1 VSLDKK
7 FCAGCQTFRFLSEG
21 QRVLRNKNYR
31 WICNVCLAKTNKS
44 PYTKVKKV
52 FSDDAA
58 LAADSGDDVRTDS

>member
-1 VSLDKK
+1 
-7 FCAGCQTFRFLSEG
+7 
-21 QRVLRNKNYR
+21 
-31 WICNVCLAKTNKS
+31 LAKTNKS